1 MFKIFADTHKIIAT
15 NIYDNVYNI
24 YGLKLDKERLL
35 WGSIAPDILPQFKF
49 IRHYQ
54 DESINYISKE
64 IIKIIYISR
73 YLEFNQLLDPL
84 AMKLLSKK
92 LGIISHYLSDYVC
105 LPHARRWTFA
115 DSMIKHIKYESSLNE
130 YSPKHDFKKNVINA
144 DDIDIFDDKFSNLQ
158 LRIKNYIENV
168 VKEYSMKTSF
178 KNDLNFAV
186 SLNSK
191 ITYFIIDTI
200 QAYSEDIHKEFVLA
214 Y

>member
-1 MFKIFADTHKIIAT
+1 MFKIFADTHKIIAS

-24 YGLKLDKERLL
+24 YGLKLDKEKLL
-35 WGSIAPDILPQFKF
+35 WGSIAPDILPQFKL

-54 DESINYISKE
+54 DESLNYVSKE

-73 YLEFNQLLDPL
+73 YLEFNKLLDPL
-84 AMKLLSKK
+84 AIKLLSKK
-92 LGIISHYLSDYVC
+92 IGIISHYLSDYVC
-105 LPHARRWTFA
+105 LPHAKRWTFA

-130 YSPKHDFKKNVINA
+130 YASKHDFKKNVITV
-144 DDIDIFDDKFSNLQ
+144 DDIDIFDEKFSSLQ
-158 LRIKNYIENV
+158 FRIKNYIENV
-168 VKEYSMKTSF
+168 VNEYTMKTSF
-178 KNDLNFAV
+178 KNDLNFAL